1 MIGCVDKHSHGF
13 LAKVTIGICM
23 SETRVCVG
31 HYSHKPGK
39 ETPHPPV
46 TEGLADWGVVKLLTD
61 YGANWVGRKS

>member
-46 TEGLADWGVVKLLTD
+46 TEGL
-61 YGANWVGRKS
+61 YS